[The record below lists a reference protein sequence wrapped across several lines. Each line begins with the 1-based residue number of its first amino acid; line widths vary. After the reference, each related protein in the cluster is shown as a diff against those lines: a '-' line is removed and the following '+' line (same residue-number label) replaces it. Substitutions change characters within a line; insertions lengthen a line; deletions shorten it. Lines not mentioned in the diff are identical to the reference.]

1 VVLPL
6 TPNALLLTKLK
17 CGGEGDKA
25 MGEIFVLVEHRQG
38 KIRDITYE
46 MLQAGETLASQQ
58 GASSTAVL
66 LGHNVKNFAEEL
78 ATKAS
83 KVLVVEDA
91 QLEHFNSIP
100 YQEVLSSLI
109 TKYRPLLTLM
119 GHSAF
124 GMDLAPSLSVEMG
137 FPLVTDS
144 IGLSFEGNRLKAVR
158 SIYGGKVN
166 ANVSVRESK
175 GYVAT
180 VRPGCFS
187 PGPPGEKKGGIVTE
201 PSPLQGTI
209 DLKKFIEYIE
219 APLTG
224 EDITQAEIIVSVGQG
239 IGGPENI
246 PMIEEVAKSLGGVLA
261 CSRPVVDRNWLPK
274 ERQVGIS
281 GKTVKPKV
289 YIAIG
294 ISGAFQH
301 VTAMQGSDTIIAIN
315 KDPRAPIFGVADYG
329 IVDDF
334 QNVIPI
340 LKEKAKGMK

>member
-1 VVLPL
+1 M
-6 TPNALLLTKLK
+6 A
-17 CGGEGDKA
+17 
-25 MGEIFVLVEHRQG
+25 EIFVLVEHRQG
-38 KIRDITYE
+38 KIRDITFE
-46 MLQAGETLASQQ
+46 MLEAGEKLASRQ

-66 LGHNVKNFAEEL
+66 LGHNIKHFAEEL
-78 ATKAS
+78 ATRAS
-83 KVLVVEDA
+83 KVLVVDDG
-91 QLEHFNSIP
+91 QLEHFNSIL
-100 YQEVLSSLI
+100 YQKVLSSLI
-109 TKYRPLLTLM
+109 AEHHPLLTLI
-119 GHSAF
+119 GHTAF
-124 GMDLAPSLSVEMG
+124 GMDVAPSLSAEIG
-137 FPLVTDS
+137 FPLVTDC
-144 IGLSFEGNRLKAVR
+144 IDLSFEDGRLKATR

-166 ANVSVRESK
+166 AKLFLKESQ
-175 GYVAT
+175 GYGAT
-180 VRPGCFS
+180 IRPGIFS
-187 PGPPGEKKGGIVTE
+187 PKPPNGAKGGIIIE
-201 PSPLQGTI
+201 PSPLKGAV

-239 IGGPENI
+239 IGGPEPI
-246 PMIEEVAKSLGGVLA
+246 PMIEEVARSLGGVLA

-274 ERQVGIS
+274 EKQVGIS

-301 VTAMQGSDTIIAIN
+301 VTAMQGSETIIAIN

>member
-1 VVLPL
+1 MAEV
-6 TPNALLLTKLK
+6 
-17 CGGEGDKA
+17 
-25 MGEIFVLVEHRQG
+25 FVLVEHRQG

-46 MLQAGETLASQQ
+46 MLGAGEKLASQQ
-58 GASSTAVL
+58 GTSSTAVL
-66 LGHNVKNFAEEL
+66 LGHHVNTFAEEL
-78 ATKAS
+78 ALRTS

-91 QLEHFNSIP
+91 QLEHFNSIL
-100 YQEVLSSLI
+100 YQKVLSSLI
-109 TKYRPLLTLM
+109 AKYQPLLTLI
-119 GHSAF
+119 GHTAF
-124 GMDLAPSLSVEMG
+124 GMDLGPSLSGEIG
-137 FPLVTDS
+137 FPLVTDC
-144 IGLSFEGNRLKAVR
+144 IGLSFEGSRLKAVR

-166 ANVSVRESK
+166 AKVSLRESK
-175 GYVAT
+175 GYIAT
-180 VRPGCFS
+180 VRPGVFS
-187 PGPPGEKKGGIVTE
+187 PGVPGDKKSGIIME
-201 PSPLQGTI
+201 SSSLQGTT
-209 DLKKFIEYIE
+209 DVKKFIEYIE
-219 APLTG
+219 APITG

-239 IGGPENI
+239 IGGPEHI
-246 PMIEEVAKSLGGVLA
+246 PMIEEVAKSLGGVMA

-301 VTAMQGSDTIIAIN
+301 VTAMQGSETIIAIN

-340 LKEKAKGMK
+340 LKEKTKGMK

>member
-1 VVLPL
+1 
-6 TPNALLLTKLK
+6 
-17 CGGEGDKA
+17 

-46 MLQAGETLASQQ
+46 MLQAGETLSSQQ
-58 GASSTAVL
+58 GVSSTAVL
-66 LGHNVKNFAEEL
+66 LGHNVKDFAEEL
-78 ATKAS
+78 AKKAS
-83 KVLVVEDA
+83 KVLVVEDP
-91 QLEHFNSIP
+91 QLEHFNSVL
-100 YQEVLSSLI
+100 YQKVLASLI
-109 TKYRPLLTLM
+109 AKYQPLLTLT

-137 FPLVTDS
+137 FPLVTDC
-144 IGLSFEGNRLKAVR
+144 IGLSFEESRLKAVR

-180 VRPGCFS
+180 VRPGVFS
-187 PGPPGEKKGGIVTE
+187 PGALREKKGGILME
-201 PSPLQGTI
+201 SSLLQGMI
-209 DLKKFIEYIE
+209 DVKKFIEYIE
-219 APLTG
+219 APITG

-239 IGGPENI
+239 IGGPEHI
-246 PMIEEVAKSLGGVLA
+246 PMIEEVAKSIGGVIA

-281 GKTVKPKV
+281 GKTVKPKI

-301 VTAMQGSDTIIAIN
+301 VTAMQGSETIIAIN

-334 QNVIPI
+334 QNVIPV
-340 LKEKAKGMK
+340 LKEKAKK

>member
-1 VVLPL
+1 MAEVF
-6 TPNALLLTKLK
+6 
-17 CGGEGDKA
+17 
-25 MGEIFVLVEHRQG
+25 ILVEHRQG
-38 KIRDITYE
+38 KVRDITYE
-46 MLQAGETLASQQ
+46 MLEAGEKIASQQ
-58 GASSTAVL
+58 GISATAVL

-83 KVLVVEDA
+83 KVLVVED
-91 QLEHFNSIP
+91 QRLEHFNSIL
-100 YQEVLSSLI
+100 YQKVLSTLI
-109 TKYRPLLTLM
+109 AKYQPDLTLV
-119 GHSAF
+119 GHTAF

-137 FPLVTDS
+137 FPLVTDC
-144 IGLSFEGNRLKAVR
+144 IGLSFEGDRLKAIR

-166 ANVSVRESK
+166 ANVSFRESK

-180 VRPGCFS
+180 VRPGVFS
-187 PGPPGEKKGGIVTE
+187 AKAPGEKKGGIIIE

-209 DLKKFIEYIE
+209 DAKKFIEYIE
-219 APLTG
+219 APITG
-224 EDITQAEIIVSVGQG
+224 EDITQAEILVSVGQG

-246 PMIEEVAKSLGGVLA
+246 PMIEEVAKSLGGVVS

-274 ERQVGIS
+274 DRQVGIS

-301 VTAMQGSDTIIAIN
+301 VTAMQGSETIIAIN

-334 QNVIPI
+334 LNVIPI
-340 LKEKAKGMK
+340 LKEKVKGMK

>member
-1 VVLPL
+1 M
-6 TPNALLLTKLK
+6 A
-17 CGGEGDKA
+17 
-25 MGEIFVLVEHRQG
+25 EIFVLVEHRQG
-38 KIRDITYE
+38 KIRDITFE
-46 MLQAGETLASQQ
+46 MLEAGEKLASQQ

-66 LGHNVKNFAEEL
+66 LGHNVKSFAEEL
-78 ATKAS
+78 ATRAS

-91 QLEHFNSIP
+91 QLENFNSSL
-100 YQEVLSSLI
+100 YQKVLSSLI
-109 TKYRPLLTLM
+109 TKYQPLLTLI
-119 GHSAF
+119 GHTAF

-137 FPLVTDS
+137 FPLVTDC
-144 IGLSFEGNRLKAVR
+144 IGLSFEESRLKAVR
-158 SIYGGKVN
+158 SVYGGKVN
-166 ANVSVRESK
+166 ANISTRESK
-175 GYVAT
+175 GYLAT
-180 VRPGCFS
+180 LRPGIYS
-187 PGPPGEKKGGIVTE
+187 PGAPGEKKGGIVME
-201 PSPLQGTI
+201 SSPLQETI
-209 DLKKFIEYIE
+209 DIKKFIEYIE

-239 IGGPENI
+239 IGGPEPI
-246 PMIEEVAKSLGGVLA
+246 PMIEEVARSLGGVLA

-281 GKTVKPKV
+281 GKTVKPKI

>member
-1 VVLPL
+1 
-6 TPNALLLTKLK
+6 
-17 CGGEGDKA
+17 
-25 MGEIFVLVEHRQG
+25 MGEVFVLVEHRQG

-46 MLQAGETLASQQ
+46 MLGLGEKIAAQQ
-58 GASSTAVL
+58 GATLTAVL
-66 LGHNVKNFAEEL
+66 LGKGVNQFAEDL
-78 ATKAS
+78 ATRAS
-83 KVLVVEDA
+83 KVLVVEDD
-91 QLEHFNSIP
+91 QLENFNSIL
-100 YQEVLSSLI
+100 YQKVLSSLI
-109 TKYRPLLTLM
+109 PKYQPPLTLI
-119 GHSAF
+119 GHTAF

-137 FPLVTDS
+137 FPMITDC
-144 IGLSFEGNRLKAVR
+144 IGLSLEGNQLKGTR

-166 ANVSVRESK
+166 ANMSLKESK

-180 VRPGCFS
+180 VRPGAFDPKM
-187 PGPPGEKKGGIVTE
+187 PGDKKGGIIIE
-201 PSPLQGTI
+201 PSPLKEAI
-209 DLKKFIEYIE
+209 DAKLFIKYIE
-219 APLTG
+219 APITG
-224 EDITQAEIIVSVGQG
+224 EDITQAEIVVSVGQG
-239 IGGPENI
+239 IGGPEHI
-246 PMIEEVAKSLGGVLA
+246 PVIEEIAKNLGGVIA

-301 VTAMQGSDTIIAIN
+301 VTAMQGSETIIAIN

>member
-1 VVLPL
+1 M
-6 TPNALLLTKLK
+6 A
-17 CGGEGDKA
+17 
-25 MGEIFVLVEHRQG
+25 EIFVLVEHRQE
-38 KIRDITYE
+38 KIRDITFE
-46 MLQAGETLASQQ
+46 MLEAGEKLASQQ
-58 GASSTAVL
+58 GALSTAVL

-78 ATKAS
+78 ATRAS
-83 KVLVVEDA
+83 KVLVVEDGN
-91 QLEHFNSIP
+91 LEHFNSIF
-100 YQEVLSSLI
+100 YQKVLSSLI
-109 TKYRPLLTLM
+109 AKYQPLLTLI
-119 GHSAF
+119 GHTAF
-124 GMDLAPSLSVEMG
+124 GMDLAPSLSVEMDY
-137 FPLVTDS
+137 PLITDC
-144 IGLSFEGNRLKAVR
+144 IDVSFEENRLKAIR

-166 ANVSVRESK
+166 ANISLRESK

-180 VRPGCFS
+180 LRPGVIS
-187 PGPPGEKKGGIVTE
+187 PKTPGEKKAGIIIE
-201 PSPLQGTI
+201 PSPLHGSL
-209 DLKKFIEYIE
+209 DVKRFIEYIE
-219 APLTG
+219 APITG

-239 IGGPENI
+239 IGGPEPI
-246 PMIEEVAKSLGGVLA
+246 PMIEEVAKNLGGVIA

-315 KDPRAPIFGVADYG
+315 KDPRAPIFNVADYG

-340 LKEKAKGMK
+340 LKEKTKGMK